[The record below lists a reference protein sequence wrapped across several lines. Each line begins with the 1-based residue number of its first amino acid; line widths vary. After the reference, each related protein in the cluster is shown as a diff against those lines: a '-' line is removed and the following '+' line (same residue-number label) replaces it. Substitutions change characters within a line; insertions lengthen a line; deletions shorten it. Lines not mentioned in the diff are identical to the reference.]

1 MGLLRRRPVTEI
13 VEAAPIPVP
22 RFSIDGWT
30 LSGVPLAAHLTTAL
44 SRPDLRELET
54 LLHGI
59 AVEVDTPYTY
69 ERAAVL
75 LEHAGQH
82 GPALSVCEA
91 WLAHPASRW
100 PEYAQ
105 HTRGLDKHRFRLRA
119 RLTAS
124 VAGHTAVAPAS

>member
-1 MGLLRRRPVTEI
+1 MPLFRRRAVLSEI
-13 VEAAPIPVP
+13 EPAAIPVP

-30 LSGVPLAAHLTTAL
+30 LTGTPLADKL
-44 SRPDLRELET
+44 SARLPRSDLRELET

-75 LEHAGQH
+75 LERSGEP

-91 WLAHPASRW
+91 WLAHPAARW

-105 HTRGLDKHRFRLRA
+105 HTRGVERHRA
-119 RLTAS
+119 RLRTRLS
-124 VAGHTAVAPAS
+124 SRPVATSG